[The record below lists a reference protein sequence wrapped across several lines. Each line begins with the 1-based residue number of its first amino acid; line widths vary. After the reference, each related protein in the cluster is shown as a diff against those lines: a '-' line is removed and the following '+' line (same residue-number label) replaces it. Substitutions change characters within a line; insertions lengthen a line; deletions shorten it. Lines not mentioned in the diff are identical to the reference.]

1 MKNELIIHDFL
12 KEHST
17 INEPIYSIELHEVFD
32 QKKLDKYLHDIKI
45 LLNQYH
51 FSTPIKKK
59 CYAIIVEALENGMRH
74 SLKNE
79 HFNLIYHKLDIGPDV
94 IELNFG
100 NYIHKKDLPN
110 LEKHIS
116 LVEKEGYEKIKELMY
131 SKASDGKPLSDKG
144 GAGVGI
150 FDIAVK
156 SKGNMKQKIFELNSK
171 FYYFTHVKIK

>member
-1 MKNELIIHDFL
+1 MRNELVIHDFL
-12 KEHST
+12 REHSI
-17 INEPIYSIELHEVFD
+17 INEPIYSIEFNEVFD
-32 QKKLDKYLHDIKI
+32 QKKLDNYLNDIKI
-45 LLNQYH
+45 SLNKYQL
-51 FSTPIKKK
+51 STSLKKK
-59 CYAIIVEALENGMRH
+59 CYGIIVEALENGMRH
-74 SLKNE
+74 SLKDE
-79 HFNLIYHKLDIGPDV
+79 HFNLIYHKLDIGADI

-100 NYIHKKDLPN
+100 NYIQEKDIPN

-131 SKASDGKPLSDKG
+131 SKASDGKPLSNKG

-171 FYYFTHVKIK
+171 FYYFTHIKIK